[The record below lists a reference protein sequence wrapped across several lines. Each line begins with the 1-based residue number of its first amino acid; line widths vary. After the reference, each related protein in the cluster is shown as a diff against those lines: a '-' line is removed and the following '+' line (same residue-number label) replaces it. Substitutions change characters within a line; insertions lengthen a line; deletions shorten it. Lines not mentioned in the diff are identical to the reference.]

1 MAKVKTSKK
10 DTFIDMTAM
19 SDVTVLL
26 LTFFMLTA
34 NFIPL
39 EPVQV
44 VTPASV
50 IETKVPDYNFVTIL
64 VDPQGHV
71 FLNLDRP
78 ADKREALEKM
88 GELYDI
94 EFTEQEKANF
104 AEPTTFAGV
113 PMKAMK
119 QYLQL
124 DLSQRKE
131 FIRQFEGIP
140 ADSTNNQLA
149 TWLKTPGRQPR
160 PDYLRESRRKH
171 ALSPGPQRDLHL
183 AGYQGKPIQSGD
195 AATRNARRTLINE

>member
-78 ADKREALEKM
+78 
-88 GELYDI
+88 
-94 EFTEQEKANF
+94 
-104 AEPTTFAGV
+104 
-113 PMKAMK
+113 
-119 QYLQL
+119 
-124 DLSQRKE
+124 
-131 FIRQFEGIP
+131 
-140 ADSTNNQLA
+140 
-149 TWLKTPGRQPR
+149 GRQ
-160 PDYLRESRRKH
+160 
-171 ALSPGPQRDLHL
+171 
-183 AGYQGKPIQSGD
+183 AGSIGEDG
-195 AATRNARRTLINE
+195 RTLRHRVHRTGEGEFRRADHLCRRADEGDEAIPSTRPLAAQGIYPAVRRHSGRQHEQPAGDMAENGRPSTAT

>member
-113 PMKAMK
+113 PTKAMK

-149 TWLKTPGRQPR
+149 TWLKTAR
-160 PDYLRESRRKH
+160 
-171 ALSPGPQRDLHL
+171 AVNRDLTISVKADESTPYPL
-183 AGYQGKPIQSGD
+183 VRSV
-195 AATRNARRTLINE
+195 TSTLQDIKENRFSLVTQLRGMPDGL

>member
-104 AEPTTFAGV
+104 AEPTTIAGV

-149 TWLKTPGRQPR
+149 TWLKTAR
-160 PDYLRESRRKH
+160 
-171 ALSPGPQRDLHL
+171 AVNRDLTISVKADESTPYPL
-183 AGYQGKPIQSGD
+183 VRSV
-195 AATRNARRTLINE
+195 TSTLQDIKENRFSLVTQLRGMPDGL

>member
-10 DTFIDMTAM
+10 DTFIDMTAI

-113 PMKAMK
+113 PM
-119 QYLQL
+119 
-124 DLSQRKE
+124 
-131 FIRQFEGIP
+131 P
-140 ADSTNNQLA
+140 AYHSPPFSAIIAAAAKVSTLL
-149 TWLKTPGRQPR
+149 TMVGW
-160 PDYLRESRRKH
+160 SR
-171 ALSPGPQRDLHL
+171 
-183 AGYQGKPIQSGD
+183 
-195 AATRNARRTLINE
+195 

>member
-71 FLNLDRP
+71 FLNLDQ
-78 ADKREALEKM
+78 
-88 GELYDI
+88 I
-94 EFTEQEKANF
+94 
-104 AEPTTFAGV
+104 
-113 PMKAMK
+113 
-119 QYLQL
+119 
-124 DLSQRKE
+124 
-131 FIRQFEGIP
+131 
-140 ADSTNNQLA
+140 
-149 TWLKTPGRQPR
+149 GRA
-160 PDYLRESRRKH
+160 H
-171 ALSPGPQRDLHL
+171 V
-183 AGYQGKPIQSGD
+183 
-195 AATRNARRTLINE
+195 

>member
-78 ADKREALEKM
+78 GRQAGSIGEDGRTLRHRVHRTGEGEFRRADHLCRRA
-88 GELYDI
+88 
-94 EFTEQEKANF
+94 
-104 AEPTTFAGV
+104 
-113 PMKAMK
+113 MKAMK

-149 TWLKTPGRQPR
+149 TWLKTAGRQPR

>member
-19 SDVTVLL
+19 SDVTGLL

-104 AEPTTFAGV
+104 AEPTTFAGG

-140 ADSTNNQLA
+140 ADSTNHQLS
-149 TWLKTPGRQPR
+149 TWLKTAR
-160 PDYLRESRRKH
+160 
-171 ALSPGPQRDLHL
+171 AVNRDLTISVKADESTPYPL
-183 AGYQGKPIQSGD
+183 V
-195 AATRNARRTLINE
+195 RNVTSTLQDIKENRFSLVTQLRGMPDGL

>member
-94 EFTEQEKANF
+94 EFTAQEKANF

-149 TWLKTPGRQPR
+149 TWLKTAR
-160 PDYLRESRRKH
+160 
-171 ALSPGPQRDLHL
+171 AVNRDLTISVKADESTPYPL
-183 AGYQGKPIQSGD
+183 VRSV
-195 AATRNARRTLINE
+195 TSTLQDIKENRFSLVTQLRGMPDGL